1 MKHFHYTVAESR
13 LLNQRVDAPHDA
25 AESSDSFE
33 GYANELRRLTED
45 LRTMYADNSLGAD
58 AREEVRDTVLG
69 TEQELGGIRSDL
81 FESLRKLV
89 PSLGSYVSLGGD
101 FPSANA
107 GLSWQAD
114 TGRLSFDASAYPD
127 YTGGDYENGHG
138 YSLDDPGTDG
148 VFSALVGTPGSVNL
162 VSLFGPHGID
172 PLPYAET
179 EEPFYVAPSGL
190 YPSPLAMMRDD
201 YGTDYRRVRAAT
213 TSSLDALRRNMP
225 RPYGTPGRDDFP
237 PAPPAGDDESDTV
250 RTETE
255 TPARTGTP
263 GRDGFP
269 AAPPRAEG
277 TRATPTR
284 TDTPARTP
292 RRPVTPPRTERV
304 RPTTP
309 PRAETGRSS
318 AVELR
323 REISATRRDVETTRR
338 EAESARTMTDPERR
352 RARLAEVATR
362 LQALVTRLEN
372 LEKRLGAIEGR
383 A

>member
-13 LLNQRVDAPHDA
+13 LLNQRVDAPRGN
-25 AESSDSFE
+25 AESEDSIE
-33 GYANELRRLTED
+33 GYSSELRRLTED
-45 LRTMYADNSLGAD
+45 LRKMYADNSLGAD
-58 AREEVRDTVLG
+58 AREEVRDTVLD

-114 TGRLSFDASAYPD
+114 TGRLSFDASTYPD

-148 VFSALVGTPGSVNL
+148 AFSALVGTPGSVNL

-225 RPYGTPGRDDFP
+225 RPYGTPGRDGFP
-237 PAPPAGDDESDTV
+237 PAPPAEDDDNEDA
-250 RTETE
+250 RTE

-269 AAPPRAEG
+269 PAPPRVEG

-309 PRAETGRSS
+309 RSESSPTARLEKEMAE
-318 AVELR
+318 
-323 REISATRRDVETTRR
+323 TRR
-338 EAESARTMTDPERR
+338 EYDTARREVAEARRLPPGADRTARLN
-352 RARLAEVATR
+352 RLAERMEGMVAR
-362 LQALVTRLEN
+362 IERLEN
-372 LEKRLGAIEGR
+372 DIRTLRGSI
-383 A
+383 